1 MIFSAEL
8 QAQWVI
14 LCMKALLVKDA
25 ECTVPETHVL
35 CSIAQRKKDTTWIAA
50 LSAPSLQLTSF
61 AELEET
67 PTGAEGSFIL
77 YSQVVVLAAKI
88 AT

>member
-1 MIFSAEL
+1 
-8 QAQWVI
+8 
-14 LCMKALLVKDA
+14 MKAVLVKDA
-25 ECTVPETHVL
+25 ECTVTETHVL
-35 CSIAQRKKDTTWIAA
+35 CSAAQGKKDPSWIAA
-50 LSAPSLQLTSF
+50 LSAPSLQLTRF

-77 YSQVVVLAAKI
+77 YSQVVVLTAKI

>member
-1 MIFSAEL
+1 MLNAQSQRPTSSAVQNRE
-8 QAQWVI
+8 
-14 LCMKALLVKDA
+14 K
-25 ECTVPETHVL
+25 
-35 CSIAQRKKDTTWIAA
+35 KKDTSWIAA

-67 PTGAEGSFIL
+67 LTEAEGSFIL
-77 YSQVVVLAAKI
+77 YSQVVVLTAKI

>member
-1 MIFSAEL
+1 MLNAQTQRPTSSAV
-8 QAQWVI
+8 Q
-14 LCMKALLVKDA
+14 
-25 ECTVPETHVL
+25 H
-35 CSIAQRKKDTTWIAA
+35 RGKKDTSWIAA

-77 YSQVVVLAAKI
+77 YSQVVVLTAKI